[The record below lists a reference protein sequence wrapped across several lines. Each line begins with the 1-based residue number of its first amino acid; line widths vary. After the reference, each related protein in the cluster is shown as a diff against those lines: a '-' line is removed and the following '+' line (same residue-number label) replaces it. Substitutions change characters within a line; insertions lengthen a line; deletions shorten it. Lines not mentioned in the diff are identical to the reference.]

1 MVDLYLASASP
12 RRAELLTQ
20 IGVPFCCLP
29 VDIDETPH
37 AGEQADAYVERLARE
52 KATAAWQTLPA
63 QSGACVL
70 GADTSVVLDGRILGK
85 PRDRADTL
93 ATLTALSG
101 RTHQVLTAV
110 ALRQGQRCESI
121 VVAVRY
127 VFVCCVKARRKP
139 IGRLASRATRR
150 VAMPFRGWRRYSSRR
165 CRVAIRAWWV
175 CRCARPRSCW
185 NVLAC
190 PAGRPQKAKACRL
203 FTHRVQPAAL
213 SVLGGYER

>member
-29 VDIDETPH
+29 VAIDETPH

-52 KATAAWQTLPA
+52 KATAAWQSLPA

-85 PRDRADTL
+85 PRDRADAL
-93 ATLTALSG
+93 ATLAALSG

-121 VVAVRY
+121 VVASQVRFRVLREGEAQAY
-127 VFVCCVKARRKP
+127 WATGEPCDKAGSYAIQGLAAVFVEALQ
-139 IGRLASRATRR
+139 GS
-150 VAMPFRGWRRYSSRR
+150 YSGVVGLPLCETAQLLERFGM
-165 CRVAIRAWWV
+165 
-175 CRCARPRSCW
+175 SCW
-185 NVLAC
+185 
-190 PAGRPQKAKACRL
+190 Q
-203 FTHRVQPAAL
+203 AAE
-213 SVLGGYER
+213 G